1 MLKTTFDI
9 LTPLLAATVVGLALR
24 KWHIIRDRNRIIA
37 TIRNALSTQSA
48 LWVGIP
54 AGIAY
59 LAIFMILGGQGGRV
73 HLLFGRVIW
82 NTNALDV
89 LTGMLLATLVL
100 LSVSLFVF
108 GAGRMGVKRSGR
120 EGGIGLAGSMLAVI
134 AAFCP

>member
-1 MLKTTFDI
+1 MLKTTFDN
-9 LTPLLAATVVGLALR
+9 LTLLLAAVAVGLAIWR
-24 KWHIIRDRNRIIA
+24 WHIIRDRARIIA
-37 TIRNALSTQSA
+37 TIRNAFSTQSA
-48 LWVGIP
+48 LWIGIL

-82 NTNALDV
+82 NTTAFDV
-89 LTGMLLATLVL
+89 LTGILLATLVL

-108 GAGRMGVKRSGR
+108 GAGRMGVKRSGK